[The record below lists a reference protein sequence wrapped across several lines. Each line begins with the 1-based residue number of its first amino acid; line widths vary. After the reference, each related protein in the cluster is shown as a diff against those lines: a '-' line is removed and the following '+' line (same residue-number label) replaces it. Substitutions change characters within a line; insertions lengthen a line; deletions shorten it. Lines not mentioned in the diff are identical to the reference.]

1 MDQSAED
8 EAFNDIERMSKIR
21 QWSVQQSIN
30 RKRQIENR
38 MIQAETALQQLKNR
52 VDLIPKTPEEF
63 YAELRNNVIDEVA
76 REIEHMESFGKDT
89 ISSFA
94 IYIRSLKT

>member
-1 MDQSAED
+1 MNQSAED

-21 QWSVQQSIN
+21 QWSVQQSVN

-38 MIQAETALQQLKNR
+38 MIQAEIAVQELKNR
-52 VDLIPKTPEEF
+52 VDVVAKTPEEF
-63 YAELRNNVIDEVA
+63 YAELRNKVIEEVA
-76 REIEHMESFGKDT
+76 CEVEYMQAFGKDT
-89 ISSFA
+89 VSSFA